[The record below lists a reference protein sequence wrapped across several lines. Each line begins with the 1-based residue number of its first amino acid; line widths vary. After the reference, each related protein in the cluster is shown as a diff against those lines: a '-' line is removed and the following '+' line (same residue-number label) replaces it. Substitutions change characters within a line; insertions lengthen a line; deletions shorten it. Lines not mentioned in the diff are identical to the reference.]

1 MGDRILV
8 VDDESGAREGLRR
21 LLQAW
26 GYETEAAASADE
38 ALVRIEHE
46 PPSAVITDLVMPGI
60 DGLEF
65 VRRLKERYAIPVIV
79 FSGQGTIEA
88 AVEAVKLG
96 AQDFLEK
103 PVEPAKLKILLEK
116 LAGTRELLDENRRL
130 RAELRERG
138 AFGRFRGTSGA
149 IRAVYRQI
157 EQVAPSTLS
166 VLIVGESGTGK
177 ELVAQTLHD
186 LSPRKKNEFV
196 AINCAAIPG
205 TLLESEIFG
214 HERGAFT
221 GAVQRKIG
229 CFEMAHRGT
238 LFLDEIAEMDEV
250 LQAKLL
256 RVLQEQRFRRVGGRD
271 VIESD
276 VRVLTATNRD
286 PMKAMAD
293 GKLREDLYYR
303 LNVFTIVLPPL
314 RDRCE
319 DVPMLARYFADEY
332 AVKNN
337 TPVSPIEART
347 LELLMAHAWPGNV
360 RELKNS
366 IERCCLLAAGRP
378 ILPEHLPNEV
388 RKAKVPAGM
397 AAPAPESSPSGMVS
411 LVIGSSMDHAERE
424 MIRTT
429 LLHTTGNKTRA
440 AKILGISLKTMHNK
454 VKKFEL

>member
-1 MGDRILV
+1 
-8 VDDESGAREGLRR
+8 
-21 LLQAW
+21 
-26 GYETEAAASADE
+26 
-38 ALVRIEHE
+38 
-46 PPSAVITDLVMPGI
+46 
-60 DGLEF
+60 
-65 VRRLKERYAIPVIV
+65 
-79 FSGQGTIEA
+79 
-88 AVEAVKLG
+88 
-96 AQDFLEK
+96 
-103 PVEPAKLKILLEK
+103 
-116 LAGTRELLDENRRL
+116 LLDENRRL

-138 AFGRFRGTSGA
+138 AFGRFRGSSEA

-229 CFEMAHRGT
+229 CFEMADRGT

-286 PMKAMAD
+286 PMKAISE

-314 RDRCE
+314 RDRR
-319 DVPMLARYFADEY
+319 DDIPMLARYFADEY
-332 AVKNN
+332 GEKNG
-337 TPVSPIEART
+337 TPVSAIDSRA
-347 LELLMAHAWPGNV
+347 LERLTAHPWPGNV
-360 RELKNS
+360 RELKNA
-366 IERCCLLAAGRP
+366 IERSALLAAGRP
-378 ILPEHLPNEV
+378 ILPEHLPVEV
-388 RKAKVPAGM
+388 QGATAAVA
-397 AAPAPESSPSGMVS
+397 AAPMESPNSEMVS
-411 LVIGSSMDHAERE
+411 LPVGMSMDHAERE

-429 LLHTTGNKTRA
+429 LLHTSGNKTRA

-454 VKKFEL
+454 VKKYEL

>member
-1 MGDRILV
+1 

-26 GYETEAAASADE
+26 GYDTDAAASADD
-38 ALVRIEHE
+38 ALVRIERD
-46 PPSAVITDLVMPGI
+46 PPNAVITDLVMPGI

-65 VRRLKERYAIPVIV
+65 VRRLKERYGIPVIV

-116 LAGTRELLDENRRL
+116 LAGTRELIDENRRL

-138 AFGRFRGTSGA
+138 AFGRLRGSSEA

-196 AINCAAIPG
+196 AINCAAIPA

-229 CFEMAHRGT
+229 CFEMADHGT
-238 LFLDEIAEMDEV
+238 LFLDEIAEMDEI

-271 VIESD
+271 VIEAD

-286 PMKAMAD
+286 PIKAMAEE
-293 GKLREDLYYR
+293 LREDLYYR

-314 RDRCE
+314 RDRRE
-319 DVPMLARYFADEY
+319 DVPMLARYFADDY
-332 AVKNN
+332 ASKNGA
-337 TPVSPIEART
+337 PPSSIDARRR
-347 LELLMAHAWPGNV
+347 LMMNYTWPGNV
-360 RELKNS
+360 RELKNA
-366 IERCCLLAAGRP
+366 IERSALLAAGGP
-378 ILPEHLPNEV
+378 ILPEHLPVEV
-388 RKAKVPAGM
+388 QRSEPSSTPAL
-397 AAPAPESSPSGMVS
+397 PESPPGDVVS
-411 LVIGSSMDHAERE
+411 LPVGMSMDHAERE

-429 LLHTTGNKTRA
+429 LRHTSGNKTRA